1 MHQFLVYFRDAG
13 QNFLMIY
20 FVKLLFLFM
29 KGYNSVFWFIKEFTT
44 SNVGIEMVVNDVSLI
59 YFDSF

>member
-1 MHQFLVYFRDAG
+1 MHQFLEYFRDAG

-29 KGYNSVFWFIKEFTT
+29 KGYNSVIWFIKEFTT
-44 SNVGIEMVVNDVSLI
+44 SNVGIEMAVSDVSLI